1 MRLKIRGGRLTCKV
15 SNKCLNVLNVRME
28 VVERNRTWSPFFP
41 CCHLS
46 GQKKVD
52 ISHIF
57 RAQKHGFHNI
67 VRDTFAI
74 DTYNNSIHIKPN
86 FSYIDLLKN

>member
-1 MRLKIRGGRLTCKV
+1 MVPFLPLLSFEWSEKI
-15 SNKCLNVLNVRME
+15 
-28 VVERNRTWSPFFP
+28 
-41 CCHLS
+41 
-46 GQKKVD
+46 D

-67 VRDTFAI
+67 VRDAFAI